1 MTQTILLMIGLATIV
16 FMAISF
22 YWNDIITKFV
32 VLAMFV
38 VLANSV
44 YFSLDGVK
52 GWPAEEPTSIEGT
65 LASVTIL
72 NPSGDDPGAIFI
84 SVFLDKEPEW
94 YEYHYHRRAP
104 KTYYV
109 AYSNNRASEFQKADD
124 AMKNGREV
132 HIRGIPP
139 KGTEGGEPGEVD
151 VTSGDF
157 LGKIK
162 AVVRELMSKNGD
174 TYTPQNAEPE
184 LEIVEPIV
192 PRQKDS
198 TP

>member
-1 MTQTILLMIGLATIV
+1 MTQTILLLIGLATIV

-44 YFSLDGVK
+44 YFTFDSVK
-52 GWPAEEPTSIEGT
+52 GWPAEEPTAVEGT
-65 LASVTIL
+65 LASVVIL
-72 NPSGDDPGAIFI
+72 NPTDESPGAIYI
-84 SVFLDKEPEW
+84 SVFLDKEPKW

-104 KTYYV
+104 KTFYV
-109 AYSNNRASEFQKADD
+109 AYSNNRASEFQKAND
-124 AMKNGREV
+124 AMKEGQEV

-139 KGTEGGEPGEVD
+139 MGTEGGEPGSAD
-151 VTSGDF
+151 VANGDF
-157 LGKIK
+157 LGKISK
-162 AVVRELMSKNGD
+162 KVRELLSNNGD
-174 TYTPQNAEPE
+174 TYTPTESEPE
-184 LEIVEPIV
+184 LQIVEPSV
-192 PRQKDS
+192 PRQKET